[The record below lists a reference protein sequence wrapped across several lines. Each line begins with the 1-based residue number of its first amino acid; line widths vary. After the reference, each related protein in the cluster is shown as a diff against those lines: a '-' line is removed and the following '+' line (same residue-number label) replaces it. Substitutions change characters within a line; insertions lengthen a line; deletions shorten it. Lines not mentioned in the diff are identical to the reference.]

1 MDLEVIRQN
10 IDKID
15 KELVTLIE
23 KRMNLVSQVA
33 AYKKETGKPIYDQ
46 AREEAILDKVA
57 GLVQNKGLEPFIRA
71 IFADIMKE
79 SRAYQSQELS

>member
-33 AYKKETGKPIYDQ
+33 AYKKETGQPIYDQ

-71 IFADIMKE
+71 TFTDIMKE
-79 SRAYQSQELS
+79 SRAYQAQELS

>member
-71 IFADIMKE
+71 TFADIMKE
-79 SRAYQSQELS
+79 SRAYQAQELS